1 MAGVNPQV
9 GMVIPIWYP
18 DDAVPGL
25 VETLLA
31 RTLDGVE
38 QYCAPENVVLVLD
51 GQERWQEAVQAQATA
66 RGYRYHYLPTNLG
79 KGAAVAAGIEALNS
93 AGLRFIVT
101 RDSDG
106 DHLIND
112 MPSLLDLAD
121 LIDADTGYDLLIVSG
136 GRGDRVRPL
145 GFERAEYEQ
154 VTDRVLWQ
162 ALQYNAARDG
172 RLLSG
177 IYFAPHGDWPDI
189 QSGYKV
195 YSAAAA
201 RMAAAVLSTA
211 CQGSSDGGLSRCGVE
226 TLPAVVILSLGGE
239 IGQVNRHTYQ
249 EQPVSGYRDVD
260 ALKMYAEPLL
270 WALRRLQIP
279 GAVAATMLDDA
290 LLRSR
295 LLFEPSRRE
304 KALAVRAA
312 VLAGLGNERP
322 LNWGARFF

>member
-1 MAGVNPQV
+1 MFGANPQV
-9 GMVIPIWYP
+9 GMVIPAWYP

-25 VETLLA
+25 VDTLLT

-38 QYCAPENVVLVLD
+38 QYCLPENVVLVLD
-51 GQERWQEAVQAQATA
+51 GQERWQEAVQGQATA
-66 RGYRYHYLPTNLG
+66 RGHHYRYLPTNLG
-79 KGAAVAAGIEALNS
+79 KGAAVAAGIEALDAAN
-93 AGLRFIVT
+93 LRLIVT
-101 RDSDG
+101 RDSDA

-112 MPSLLDLAD
+112 LPSLLDLAE
-121 LIDADTGYDLLIVSG
+121 LMDADTGNDLLIVSG

-162 ALQYNAARDG
+162 ALQYHAARDG
-172 RLLSG
+172 RVLSG

-189 QSGYKV
+189 QSGYKI

-201 RMAAAVLSTA
+201 RMAAAILNSA

-239 IGQVNRHTYQ
+239 IGQVSRRTYQ
-249 EQPVSGYRDVD
+249 EQPVSGYRGLDT
-260 ALKMYAEPLL
+260 LRMYAEPLL

-279 GAVAATMLDDA
+279 GEVAATMLDDA
-290 LLRSR
+290 LLRSP
-295 LLFEPSRRE
+295 LLFDHSRRE
-304 KALAVRAA
+304 KALSVRLA